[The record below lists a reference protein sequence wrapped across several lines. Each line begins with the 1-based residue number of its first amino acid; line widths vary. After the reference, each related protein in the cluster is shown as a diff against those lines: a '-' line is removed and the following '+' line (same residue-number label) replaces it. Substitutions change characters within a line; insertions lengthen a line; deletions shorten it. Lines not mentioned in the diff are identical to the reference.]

1 MRTVVDAIVDSR
13 ANAGTLTVLAA
24 SAEPAEVVSWRDLS
38 ERAKR
43 MAAVLAGAG
52 LGPGCR
58 VGVLGAS
65 SVPLAAAVQA
75 IWFTGGAVTVLPP
88 GAGAAR
94 AGHLLA
100 IIRDAG
106 LDAVLVDRSGAAVA
120 GALPAATQVMPLESV
135 TERADAAAPAVP
147 HRPGPTDLAVL
158 QYTSGSTR
166 APRGVPVSHGHL
178 AANLDAMMDRLDHG
192 SWHPGRWLS
201 WLPLYH
207 DMGLVAFFTLPVS
220 CGCSLILQP
229 PGHFARRP
237 SSWLEA
243 MSRYRITISGAPNF
257 AYALM
262 TRLLAG
268 EPRGDLDLAS
278 VRFLVTGGEPVDAA
292 MMARFAAAAGRRGLD
307 PAALMPA
314 YGLAEA
320 TLAATLT
327 RPQAGLSVDRID
339 PVALE
344 ARGVAAVAGDGVP
357 ARELVRVGAPVGS
370 ASVRVVD
377 RYTGEPVPDRSVGH
391 IELRGESVVG
401 YYWGDP
407 RPAPDAW
414 LRTGDLGYLTGD
426 GELVV
431 CGREKDILFAA
442 GRNVFPQDV
451 EAVAEEVPGVRPG
464 GAAAFGLPGGDGD
477 RLVVAVESRNRDSAT
492 VRQGVAAVVLAEVGL
507 APKDVVVVPYGH
519 LPKTSSGKLR
529 RTETRRRY
537 LSGELGRALEVEV
550 R

>member
-1 MRTVVDAIVDSR
+1 MRTVVDAIADNR
-13 ANAGTLTVLAA
+13 ANTGTLTVLG
-24 SAEPAEVVSWRDLS
+24 SGAEPAEVASWVEVSG
-38 ERAKR
+38 RALR
-43 MAAVLAGAG
+43 TAAVLSRAG
-52 LGPGCR
+52 LGPGSR
-58 VGVLGAS
+58 VGLLGTTS
-65 SVPLAAAVQA
+65 LPLAAAVQA
-75 IWFTGGAVTVLPP
+75 IWFTGGSVTVLPP
-88 GAGAAR
+88 GHGADAR
-94 AGHLLA
+94 VDHLLA
-100 IIRDAG
+100 IVRDAG
-106 LDAVLVDRSGAAVA
+106 LDAVLVAGTGGAA
-120 GALPAATQVMPLESV
+120 GDALSAATRVLTLESV
-135 TERADAAAPAVP
+135 TERAATVAPAVP
-147 HRPGPTDLAVL
+147 HRPDPADLAVL

-178 AANLDAMMDRLDHG
+178 AANLDAMMARLEHH

-220 CGCSLILQP
+220 CGCSLVLQP
-229 PGHFARRP
+229 PGHFARQP

-243 MSRYRITISGAPNF
+243 MSRYQVTISGAPNF

-268 EPRGDLDLAS
+268 GPRADLDLTS

-292 MMARFAAAAGRRGLD
+292 MMTRFAAAAARSGLD
-307 PAALMPA
+307 PSALMPA

-327 RPQAGLSVDRID
+327 RAHAGLSVDRID

-344 ARGVAAVAGDGVP
+344 ADGLATPARAGAV
-357 ARELVRVGAPVGS
+357 ARELVRVGPAVGS
-370 ASVRVVD
+370 TAIRVVD
-377 RYTGEPVPDRSVGH
+377 RGSGDPVPDRTVGH
-391 IELRGESVVG
+391 IELRGASVVG
-401 YYWGDP
+401 HHWGDP
-407 RPAPDAW
+407 RPAPGTW

-442 GRNVFPQDV
+442 GRNVYPQDV
-451 EAVAEEVPGVRPG
+451 EAVAEEVPGVRAG

-477 RLVVAVESRNRDSAT
+477 RLIVAVESRSRDTTT

-537 LSGELGRALEVEV
+537 LSGELAMEAR
-550 R
+550 